1 MTGKYFRTM
10 LWLHNIVFFI
20 PLLFFCFNAKA
31 ESPDSSKAVIYH
43 FYIREEIGPPI
54 WRQTQKAFAEAEK
67 LNATCIIIHMNT
79 YGGLVDAADSIRTKI
94 LYSRIPVYA
103 FIDNNAA
110 SAGALIAI
118 ACDSIYMRS
127 GANIGAATVVTADG
141 TPAPDKY
148 QAYMR
153 ATMRATAETH
163 GKIQR
168 VVNGDT
174 TEVWFRDPSV
184 AEAMVDP
191 SIYIEGIIDTGKVL
205 TFTVNEAIAHHYC
218 EAMTENIE
226 EIIERHRHVQYEI
239 VEYKNSTLD
248 KFINFLI
255 SPVIQGLLI
264 MLIIGGIY
272 FELQTPGIGFPLAAA
287 IMGALLYFAP
297 LYMEGLAENWE
308 ILIFVAGVI
317 LIAIE
322 IFAIPGFGV
331 TGIAGII
338 LVFASFV
345 LSMVDNIVFTYDNR
359 GLPEMARAF
368 AIVGASSLLSFI
380 ISIYL
385 ARRLITSPV
394 LPGISLD
401 TVQDTKEGFLSFDLS
416 LGQLTGHNGIA
427 FTDLRPAGK
436 IEIEDEIYDAVA
448 ETGFIE
454 KGKEITVVKFE
465 TGQLYVRKK

>member
-1 MTGKYFRTM
+1 M
-10 LWLHNIVFFI
+10 LWFHSIVFFI
-20 PLLFFCFNAKA
+20 PLLFLCSNIRA
-31 ESPDSSKAVIYH
+31 ENPDSSRALIYH

-153 ATMRATAETH
+153 ATMRSTAEAH
-163 GKIQR
+163 GKIKR
-168 VVNGDT
+168 VINGDT
-174 TEVWFRDPSV
+174 SEVWFRDPAV

-218 EAMTENIE
+218 EAMAENIDD
-226 EIIERHRHVQYEI
+226 IIVRHNHSQYEI

-264 MLIIGGIY
+264 MLIVGGIY
-272 FELQTPGIGFPLAAA
+272 FELQTPGIGFPIAAA
-287 IMGALLYFAP
+287 IVGAMLYFAP

-308 ILIFVAGVI
+308 ILIFIAGII
-317 LIAIE
+317 LIGIE
-322 IFAIPGFGV
+322 IFAIPGFGI

-338 LVFASFV
+338 LVFASFM
-345 LSMVDNIVFTYDNR
+345 LSMVDNIVFTYDSR
-359 GLPEMARAF
+359 GLPEMAKAF
-368 AIVGASSLLSFI
+368 AIVGASSLLSFAA
-380 ISIYL
+380 SIYL
-385 ARRLITSPV
+385 ARRLITSPAF
-394 LPGISLD
+394 PGIALN
-401 TVQDTKEGFLSFDLS
+401 TIQDTKEGFLSFDPELAKLKGRS
-416 LGQLTGHNGIA
+416 GAA

-436 IEIEDEIYDAVA
+436 IVIDDEIYDAIA